1 MNKAAMRLTQLAL
14 ALSTSISSNAAN
26 AQTPV
31 PNAQNKLNTI
41 IRDESSAIKGL
52 ELDLGPSEKQN
63 LQSEAEKYGGNALA
77 KQVASNESASAFTG
91 CNLAGEIAILSKQL
105 KHIPVISQILST
117 LNNAVNSQNGQQF
130 SKPKIASRMLRPDSG
145 GGTQL
150 GISSIIGDLNSAGD
164 IAGLSSM
171 TKGAACQGEMKQ
183 AATVL
188 PAAIKNLEQENQ
200 EYKQLM
206 SE

>member
-1 MNKAAMRLTQLAL
+1 MNKVAMQLTQFAL
-14 ALSTSISSNAAN
+14 ALSLSFSSNAAN
-26 AQTPV
+26 AQAPV
-31 PNAQNKLNTI
+31 PNTQNKLNTV
-41 IRDESSAIKGL
+41 IRDESAAIKGL
-52 ELDLGPSEKQN
+52 EQDLGPSEKQN
-63 LQSEAEKYGGNALA
+63 LQNEASKYGGAALA
-77 KQVASNESASAFTG
+77 QQVASSDSSSAFTG

-117 LNNAVNSQNGQQF
+117 LNNAVNSPNGQQF
-130 SKPKIASRMLRPDSG
+130 SKPLLASRMLRPDHSASS
-145 GGTQL
+145 QL
-150 GISSIIGDLNSAGD
+150 GISSILGDLNAVGD
-164 IAGLSSM
+164 VAGLSSL

-200 EYKQLM
+200 EYKQLL